1 MIDMDIDKEII
12 GGWIGS
18 VTGYII
24 ADKMDYDLPMTIG
37 MISIGHMGGHY
48 IGSKITTPSN
58 APVLGFLN

>member
-1 MIDMDIDKEII
+1 MDMIDKEII
-12 GGWIGS
+12 GGWLGS

-48 IGSKITTPSN
+48 VANKITMPSSN

>member
-1 MIDMDIDKEII
+1 MDRWI

-48 IGSKITTPSN
+48 LANKITIPLQKTYEK
-58 APVLGFLN
+58 AKLL